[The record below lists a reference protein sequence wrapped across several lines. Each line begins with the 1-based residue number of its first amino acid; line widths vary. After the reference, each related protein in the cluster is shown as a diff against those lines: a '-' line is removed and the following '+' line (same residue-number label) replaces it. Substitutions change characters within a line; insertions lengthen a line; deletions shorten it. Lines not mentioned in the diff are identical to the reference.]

1 MSPNPPLLET
11 QWGALRSEIECLMS
25 PTSPSPQAIGLW
37 RDMASGVAQSVY
49 ILIRPLSLLPN
60 VQSGSNRE
68 IEATVNIEIEGLRYR
83 KRRGTRKGDSEQ
95 GYRHKCWKL
104 CCFVPNVQGGQLGE
118 NQDSCQRLTCNGP
131 TDSARNPVM
140 KTLIGLSKE
149 LDTFEENGERLEGFQ

>member
-1 MSPNPPLLET
+1 
-11 QWGALRSEIECLMS
+11 MS

-83 KRRGTRKGDSEQ
+83 KRVTRVIE
-95 GYRHKCWKL
+95 
-104 CCFVPNVQGGQLGE
+104 
-118 NQDSCQRLTCNGP
+118 
-131 TDSARNPVM
+131 
-140 KTLIGLSKE
+140 TLRRKE
-149 LDTFEENGERLEGFQ
+149 LRSQTKYGEAT